1 LRKLSNSP
9 EPEADDLRMMRW
21 QAKGSAILLLGCVI
35 GGFQIAASL
44 ALLCPLLGMP

>member
-1 LRKLSNSP
+1 MLRWKA
-9 EPEADDLRMMRW
+9 E
-21 QAKGSAILLLGCVI
+21 GSVLLLLGCVI